1 MIARLPDGGG
11 SICGNGNGAGL
22 TEQDGLRLALL
33 DWEVLDSE
41 VRWEPSKCCLSWYEY
56 PLIIRVTD
64 FLIVLNVSR
73 TILI

>member
-41 VRWEPSKCCLSWYEY
+41 VRWELSKCYLS
-56 PLIIRVTD
+56 
-64 FLIVLNVSR
+64 
-73 TILI
+73 